1 MNWMHTVA
9 QWPLWPV
16 VVSVFVFSLAASWA
30 LVELVRWCAPYP
42 MFKENNELV
51 GFTYAVFGMIY
62 GVLLAFTIVGA
73 WERFAETERT
83 VMREVTVVSEL
94 WRDANVFPLVER
106 TGIHN
111 NLIAYVQSVA
121 DDEWP
126 EMGARGRAHPKTN
139 KIYEQLWE
147 RIYLLHP
154 ETKIQEAFLTEVLS
168 DINQLSANRR
178 LRLLYSRAEIN
189 GILWMVLLVSA
200 IPTIGYTLL
209 FANKH
214 RWVHV
219 LITTS
224 IMLIVLMSL
233 LVMLS
238 LQYPFTGDVRI
249 QPEAFRDLLESF
261 HQRALSAG
269 VNG

>member
-1 MNWMHTVA
+1 MSWMHAVA
-9 QWPLWPV
+9 QWPLWLV
-16 VVSVFVFSLAASWA
+16 VVGVVVFSLAASWE
-30 LVELVRWCAPYP
+30 LVDLVRWCAPYP

-51 GFTYAVFGMIY
+51 GFTYAVFGLIY
-62 GVLLAFTIVGA
+62 GVLLAFTIIGA

-94 WRDANVFPLVER
+94 WRDANVFPLAER

-126 EMGARGRAHPKTN
+126 EMGAHGRAHPKTN
-139 KIYEQLWE
+139 KIYEQLWG

-154 ETKIQEAFLTEVLS
+154 ETKIQEAFLTEVLG

-178 LRLLYSRAEIN
+178 LWLLYSRAEIN

-200 IPTIGYTLL
+200 LPTIGYTLL

-224 IMLIVLMSL
+224 IMLIVMMSL

-269 VNG
+269 MK

>member
-9 QWPLWPV
+9 LWPLWLV
-16 VVSVFVFSLAASWA
+16 VGGVFVFSLAASWG
-30 LVELVRWCAPYP
+30 LVGLVRRRAPYP

-51 GFTYAVFGMIY
+51 GFTYAVFGLFY
-62 GVLLAFTIVGA
+62 GVLLAFTIIVA
-73 WERFAETERT
+73 WERFAETERI
-83 VMREVTVVSEL
+83 VMHEVTVLSEL
-94 WRDANVFPLVER
+94 WRDANVFPPAER
-106 TGIHN
+106 AGIHS

-126 EMGARGRAHPKTN
+126 EMGARSRAHPKTV

-147 RIYLLHP
+147 RTYLLHP
-154 ETKIQEAFLTEVLS
+154 ETKIQEAYLTEVLG

-178 LRLLYSRAEIN
+178 LRLLYSRSDIN
-189 GILWMVLLVSA
+189 GILWLVLLVGA
-200 IPTIGYTLL
+200 MPTIGYTLL

-214 RWVHV
+214 GWVQV
-219 LITTS
+219 LITMS
-224 IMLIVLMSL
+224 IMLIVLLSL

-238 LQYPFTGDVRI
+238 LQYPFTGDVSI

-261 HQRALSAG
+261 QQRLMSAG
-269 VNG
+269 MNG